1 MSTRDTL
8 QDSLGQAQRF
18 LDDVWNTETNT
29 VSPVDSQ
36 YLDQSVRMARQMVI
50 SARRLIADMAETPK
64 RLTLSF
70 EKAHQVS
77 GNSGGQ
83 LEIPERFTVRQISG
97 SIAWMPG
104 QTLDKSQVALL
115 LEDASW
121 VVTIQ

>member
-29 VSPVDSQ
+29 VPPVDSQ

-64 RLTLSF
+64 RLTLSY

-104 QTLDKSQVALL
+104 NTLDKSQVALL